1 MIILI
6 SNHSENKYLPKF
18 YTQKIMH
25 LQKVTLVEHGFK
37 TKEIKSIYANLED
50 KNIKIGM

>member
-25 LQKVTLVEHGFK
+25 LQNVISELRFK
-37 TKEIKSIYANLED
+37 NKRNEI
-50 KNIKIGM
+50 NIH

>member
-6 SNHSENKYLPKF
+6 SSHSENKYLPKF

-25 LQKVTLVEHGFK
+25 LQKLTKIDK
-37 TKEIKSIYANLED
+37 TNQITTNASKKYQH
-50 KNIKIGM
+50 